1 MSNNVIINI
10 ARDFTQFPGARYITD
25 GKFSGEE
32 FYETILKPKVK
43 SVWDVKDET
52 ITIDFDG
59 TYGFASSFISE
70 ISIRLVNDFKDKNKI
85 YEKIKFKS
93 EEDPLLIDSLKS
105 NIEEAEVRAS

>member
-10 ARDFTQFPGARYITD
+10 SKDFTQFPGARYVTD

-32 FYETILKPKVK
+32 FYETILKPKVE
-43 SVWDVKDET
+43 SVWNNQNAT

-70 ISIRLVNDFKDKNKI
+70 IAIRLVNDFKDKKKI
-85 YEKIKFKS
+85 YKKIIFKS
-93 EEDPLLIDSLKS
+93 EEDPLLIDSLKT
-105 NIEEAEVRAS
+105 NIDETDIA